1 MRGIRGRNGT
11 KGLLDRIIPAC
22 AGNTL
27 VWYFKI
33 KYAKD
38 HPRLCGE
45 YCKQHVGQLK
55 MLGSSPLVRGI
66 HLLNFRTKNL
76 KRIIPACAGNTSKG
90 KKQCYIQ
97 RDHPRLCGE
106 YFNRAFQNV
115 NVQGS
120 SPLVRGIRHYPPY
133 KPLVH
138 RIIPACA
145 GNTLK
150 KAWFSLAFPFYYNTF
165 HLTWTVNDF
174 IFAVFSHTLEKVTCN
189 HQVHYVF
196 ALPIQ
201 N

>member
-1 MRGIRGRNGT
+1 MRGEYVAYALQRDIPWGSSPLARGILNRCVC
-11 KGLLDRIIPAC
+11 KSYISRIIPAC
-22 AGNTL
+22 AGNT
-27 VWYFKI
+27 KSD
-33 KYAKD
+33 KYCQNLYWD

-45 YCKQHVGQLK
+45 YAEGMALK
-55 MLGSSPLVRGI
+55 DCLIGSSPLVRGI
-66 HLLNFRTKNL
+66 LLFDILRSSTL
-76 KRIIPACAGNTSKG
+76 RIIPACAGNTSKG

-120 SPLVRGIRHYPPY
+120 SPLVRGIRRYPPY

-150 KAWFSLAFPFYYNTF
+150 KA
-165 HLTWTVNDF
+165 
-174 IFAVFSHTLEKVTCN
+174 
-189 HQVHYVF
+189 
-196 ALPIQ
+196 
-201 N
+201 